1 MCIAGAGFPT
11 YSGRTISAG
20 TCLSGL
26 IFPGSSCPLE
36 SFGIRQI
43 VIAARLIAVQEKR
56 YWFNTRTRE
65 VEEGPKS
72 LGLDRIGPFD
82 SYEQA
87 LRAEEIVR
95 EKAQKIRDE
104 EEED

>member
-1 MCIAGAGFPT
+1 
-11 YSGRTISAG
+11 
-20 TCLSGL
+20 
-26 IFPGSSCPLE
+26 LE

-43 VIAARLIAVQEKR
+43 VIATRLIAVQEKR

-82 SYEQA
+82 SYEQ
-87 LRAEEIVR
+87 EIVR

>member
-1 MCIAGAGFPT
+1 
-11 YSGRTISAG
+11 
-20 TCLSGL
+20 
-26 IFPGSSCPLE
+26 
-36 SFGIRQI
+36 
-43 VIAARLIAVQEKR
+43 VQEKR
-56 YWFNTRTRE
+56 YWFTPRTRE

-72 LGLDRIGPFD
+72 VGLDRIGPFD